1 MADDN
6 LTKEEKL
13 PEPADFELPPA
24 PDAEAADFE
33 LPPAPD
39 AEAADFELPPAP
51 EAEAADLEIP
61 PAPDAE
67 AADFEIPP
75 APAVEAAAPPTRS
88 TGETTSDD
96 KLWALLAYVFSPLVP
111 IIIMFMED
119 KKNRPYL
126 KLHNM
131 QALVAGVAILAISL
145 ILGAIP
151 VINCVSPVL
160 AFALWL
166 LMVYYGLQAYNGKPV
181 TIPVITEFVKKQG
194 WA

>member
-1 MADDN
+1 MTDN
-6 LTKEEKL
+6 NLPKEENL

-24 PDAEAADFE
+24 PDADAADFE
-33 LPPAPD
+33 LPPA
-39 AEAADFELPPAP
+39 L
-51 EAEAADLEIP
+51 
-61 PAPDAE
+61 DAE

-75 APAVEAAAPPTRS
+75 APAAEPEGFKLPAEPAIEAAAPS
-88 TGETTSDD
+88 LSSKGETTSDD

-111 IIIMFMED
+111 LIIMFMED

-145 ILGAIP
+145 ILGVIP
-151 VINCVSPVL
+151 LVNCISPFVAL
-160 AFALWL
+160 ALWI
-166 LMVYYGLQAYNGKPV
+166 LMIYYGLQAYNGKAV
-181 TIPVITEFVKKQG
+181 TIPVITDFVKKQG